1 MATEFDRE
9 IQGGT
14 IGIHPL
20 ADAYPMMCDQTS
32 DEAVAAW
39 DALKRDIAENGI
51 KDPIVIHCGL
61 VIDGRNRMKAAVET
75 GKFVNWTMSKRIDHG
90 GPREFGQIMAYVN
103 RKNNCRRIMTKG
115 ELAIT
120 AAKIA
125 DLAAADAKKRQGQRS
140 DLNLQVNLPEGCTG
154 QARDLAAKQTGV
166 SGKTVSDAQT
176 AIKADKR
183 LEPLIASGK
192 VAVSRAA
199 KEVRSGNVDEFIKSI
214 DKPRVKKKP
223 APKLTVAQRLYKQY
237 LSMSD
242 RQREEFDSLVSGH
255 K

>member
-1 MATEFDRE
+1 MATEFDRK

-90 GPREFGQIMAYVN
+90 GPREFGQIMTYVN

-125 DLAAADAKKRQGQRS
+125 DLAAADAKKRQSVMNGRTQ
-140 DLNLQVNLPEGCTG
+140 LPANLPEAKGD
-154 QARDLAAKQTGV
+154 ARDIAAKQTGV
-166 SGKTVSDAQT
+166 SGRTVSDAQT
-176 AIKADKR
+176 ALKADKR

-214 DKPRVKKKP
+214 DKPKVKKP
-223 APKLTVAQRLYKQY
+223 APKLTIAQRLYKQY